1 MHRLSLLLT
10 LVLVAM
16 VGSSAAGC
24 APVYAGPPRYE
35 MVAVGSPGPGFVWEP
50 GHWVHYRRGNL
61 WVRGH
66 WRRY

>member
-1 MHRLSLLLT
+1 MHRLSLFLT

-24 APVYAGPPRYE
+24 APVYASPRYE
-35 MVAVGSPGPGFVWEP
+35 VVAVGSPGPGWVWEP
-50 GHWVHYRRGNL
+50 GHWVRHRHGDL
-61 WVRGH
+61 WIRGH